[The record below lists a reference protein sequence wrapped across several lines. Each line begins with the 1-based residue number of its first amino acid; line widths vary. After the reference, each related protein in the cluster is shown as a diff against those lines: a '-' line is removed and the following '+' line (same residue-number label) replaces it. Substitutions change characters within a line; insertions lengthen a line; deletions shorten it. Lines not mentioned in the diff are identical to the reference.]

1 MLELALNRRRGRP
14 RVAATA
20 QAETWSPEVEGAAR
34 ETRERHQ
41 HALAG
46 RERLVGAPFGIAL
59 LLAAAAVALLV
70 DDPRPLQAG
79 PVLAFLVAFTV
90 AARVEFQTGAGYAVP
105 TQLVFVPM
113 LFALPAWTVPI
124 VVGTGYVVARATES
138 PPPPLGP
145 ERIVGEFANAWYA
158 LAPVLVVT
166 LAHAED
172 PALSSWPVYVAALAA
187 QLALDALT
195 ASLRAGLAFGTH
207 PLELLRELR
216 FAQRLDLVLA
226 PLGLL
231 AALAARDA
239 QFAWLLVLPLVALIR
254 LFGRERTALVD
265 HQIELARAYRG
276 TALLLGEVVEG
287 DDEYTGRHSQGVG
300 MLALDA
306 ADHLGLDNR
315 ARRDIE
321 FGALLHDI
329 GKVVIP
335 GEIINKP
342 GPLDPEEWAIMRTH
356 TVEGERMLQRVGGVL
371 EDVGAIVRASH
382 ESWDG
387 TGYPDGLKG
396 EQIPLAARIIS
407 CCDAFSAITT
417 DRPYRPAR
425 AADEAIAELRA
436 CAGVQFDPA
445 VVEAVVEV
453 VEQRDLDAPYGA
465 PGLSDKTIDRLAAEL
480 ERSRPVGPNALD
492 RGTSGASFRALV
504 DALDD
509 GIVVHDGEGRVRTCN
524 PSAERVLGM
533 SSAELEAALG
543 PGGELAVL
551 DEDCRPLAPHDYPWQ
566 VALVTGTPSGPLTI
580 GFDRHDDHV
589 TWASVSARP
598 LCRRRSRPHAV
609 VTSFKDITER
619 RRLDGELRALVDRDS
634 LTGLANRRRFEEDLA
649 RQVERSRRYGE
660 TAVLLLLDLD
670 GFKAVNDTH
679 GHLAGDAVLRG
690 VARTLRGSLRA
701 SDVLGRL
708 GGDEFAV
715 ILPHTTPAEGDDVA
729 VILHGSLAATRAPVE
744 GEDLAITASI
754 GVAAIDADATGVT
767 DVLERADR
775 SMYEA
780 KRTRHSARP
789 ARA

>member
-1 MLELALNRRRGRP
+1 MLELAQNRRRGRP
-14 RVAATA
+14 RVAVEAD
-20 QAETWSPEVEGAAR
+20 AETWSPEVEGAAR
-34 ETRERHQ
+34 ETRERHR

-59 LLAAAAVALLV
+59 LLAVAAVALLV

-124 VVGTGYVVARATES
+124 VVGTGYVLARASES
-138 PPPPLGP
+138 PRPPLGP
-145 ERIVGEFANAWYA
+145 ERIVGEFANAWYT
-158 LAPVLVVT
+158 LAPILVVT

-172 PALSSWPVYVAALAA
+172 PALPSWPVYVAALAA

-195 ASLRAGLAFGTH
+195 AGLRAGLAFGTH

-231 AALAARDA
+231 AALAARDT
-239 QFAWLLVLPLVALIR
+239 QFAWVLVLPLIALIA
-254 LFGRERTALVD
+254 LFGRERTALID
-265 HQIELARAYRG
+265 SQIELARAYRG
-276 TALLLGEVVEG
+276 TALLLGEVVES

-300 MLALDA
+300 MLALEA
-306 ADHLGLDNR
+306 ADHMGLDDR

-342 GPLDPEEWAIMRTH
+342 GPLTPEEWAIMRTH

-371 EDVGAIVRASH
+371 KHVGVIVRASH

-387 TGYPDGLKG
+387 TGYPDGLTA

-407 CCDAFSAITT
+407 CCDTFSAITT

-425 AADEAIAELRA
+425 SADEALAELRA
-436 CAGVQFDPA
+436 CAGTQFDPA
-445 VVEAVVEV
+445 VVESVVEV
-453 VEQRDLDAPYGA
+453 IRQRDADASQVPLA
-465 PGLSDKTIDRLAAEL
+465 PSDKTLDRVTAEL
-480 ERSRPVGPNALD
+480 GRSRPAGPDALH
-492 RGTSGASFRALV
+492 RGGSGASFRALI

-509 GIVVHDGEGRVRTCN
+509 GIVVHDLDGRVRTCN
-524 PSAERVLGM
+524 PSAERILGLGH
-533 SSAELEAALG
+533 AELEAALG
-543 PGGELAVL
+543 PGGTLSIL
-551 DEDCRPLAPHDYPWQ
+551 DEDCRPVAPDAYPWQ
-566 VALVTGTPSGPLTI
+566 VALRTGTPSGAVSI
-580 GFDRHDDHV
+580 GLESHDGNV
-589 TWASVSARP
+589 TWISVSARP
-598 LCRRRSRPHAV
+598 LRRRRSRPHAV
-609 VTSFKDITER
+609 VTSLADVTAR
-619 RRLDGELRALVDRDS
+619 RRLDGELRALIDHDS

-660 TAVLLLLDLD
+660 EAVLLLLDLD

-679 GHLAGDAVLRG
+679 GHLAGDAALRG
-690 VARTLRGSLRA
+690 VAHTLRASLRA

-708 GGDEFAV
+708 GGDEFGV
-715 ILPHTTPAEGDDVA
+715 ILAHTTAAEGIEVA
-729 VILHGSLAATRAPVE
+729 EKLRGSLAATAVPVE
-744 GEDLAITASI
+744 GESPAITASI
-754 GVAAIDADATGVT
+754 GFAAIDADISDLT
-767 DVLERADR
+767 DALERADR

-780 KRTRHSARP
+780 KRTRRSS
-789 ARA
+789 RATRA